1 MKGKIQGDS
10 KCTFKVSFKSDVVKE
25 VRTEIVVN
33 IRGGKPLRIPVII
46 NSIVPDIYIEE
57 KNVDFGGIT
66 FGDSKTLPLTIINE
80 SNITAKVILDMREL
94 PEFDLILPDPN
105 PDDDVHSEIMV
116 PIDDKPNYDD
126 IVNMSPDE
134 VDPLGQDEKEEEEE
148 DDEYDED
155 AKRHV

>member
-1 MKGKIQGDS
+1 
-10 KCTFKVSFKSDVVKE
+10 
-25 VRTEIVVN
+25 
-33 IRGGKPLRIPVII
+33 
-46 NSIVPDIYIEE
+46 
-57 KNVDFGGIT
+57 
-66 FGDSKTLPLTIINE
+66 
-80 SNITAKVILDMREL
+80 
-94 PEFDLILPDPN
+94 
-105 PDDDVHSEIMV
+105 MV